1 MSRSKKERKKREIE
15 KREQYPEEERTPNSR
30 KAQKWVGASIKEEE
44 LTRMVPAFCIGSS
57 KLCPF
62 PGEKARERERERESQ
77 LKKEKREE
85 VEDLHDGVWISCSE
99 ERERE
104 RERGEVY
111 LGEFSKEARDG
122 VWAVPLTKKPI

>member
-1 MSRSKKERKKREIE
+1 MTRKV
-15 KREQYPEEERTPNSR
+15 T
-30 KAQKWVGASIKEEE
+30 
-44 LTRMVPAFCIGSS
+44 AFCIGSS

-62 PGEKARERERERESQ
+62 PGEKARERENQ

-104 RERGEVY
+104 REREEKFIWGS
-111 LGEFSKEARDG
+111 LA
-122 VWAVPLTKKPI
+122 KKQEMEYGLCH